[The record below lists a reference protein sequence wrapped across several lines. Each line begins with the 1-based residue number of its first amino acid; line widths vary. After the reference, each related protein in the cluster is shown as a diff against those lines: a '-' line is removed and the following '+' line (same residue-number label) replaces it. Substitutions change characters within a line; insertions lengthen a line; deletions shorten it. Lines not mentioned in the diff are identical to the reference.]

1 MLTPNNNFFVE
12 LTESRL
18 QQSLIRISTT
28 DNRAL
33 GLLGLIIVLMTG
45 LWAVALSPT
54 FHRSIPHTSHHV
66 RVITTLAILIIA
78 LFTAGYSLLLTV
90 QYDNPDMAEFYREYY
105 ANPDQ
110 SYPAYF
116 ASAIR
121 AIRLNNA
128 IARRKSRLLLVS
140 TLSLFLSV
148 LVIII

>member
-1 MLTPNNNFFVE
+1 MSAQNDFFVQ
-12 LTESRL
+12 LTENRL
-18 QQSLIRISTT
+18 QQSLARISTT

-33 GLLGLIIVLMTG
+33 GLLGLITVLMGG
-45 LWAVALSPT
+45 LWAVYLAPT
-54 FHRSIPHTSHHV
+54 IHHAATRTFEHD
-66 RVITTLAILIIA
+66 RVIATIVILVISF
-78 LFTAGYSLLLTV
+78 FTAGYSLLLTV

-105 ANPDQ
+105 TSPDK

-128 IARRKSRLLLVS
+128 VVQRKSRLLLMS

-148 LVIII
+148 LVIIL

>member
-1 MLTPNNNFFVE
+1 MSAPNDFFVQ
-12 LTESRL
+12 LTENRL
-18 QQSLIRISTT
+18 QQSLARINMT

-33 GLLGLIIVLMTG
+33 GLLGLITVLMAG
-45 LWAVALSPT
+45 LWAVYFAPTLHHIGPHLSQHGRIIVAL
-54 FHRSIPHTSHHV
+54 
-66 RVITTLAILIIA
+66 VILVIA
-78 LFTAGYSLLLTV
+78 LFAAGYSLLFTV

-105 ANPDQ
+105 TMPDK

-128 IARRKSRLLLVS
+128 VVKRKSRLLLVS

>member
-1 MLTPNNNFFVE
+1 
-12 LTESRL
+12 
-18 QQSLIRISTT
+18 
-28 DNRAL
+28 
-33 GLLGLIIVLMTG
+33 MTG

-54 FHRSIPHTSHHV
+54 FHRSIPHTFHHV
-66 RVITTLAILIIA
+66 RVITTLAILMIA

-105 ANPDQ
+105 ANPEQ

-140 TLSLFLSV
+140 TLSLFLGYNN
-148 LVIII
+148 